1 MVKTISGHCDNGCRQ
16 RCRIVGPRVA
26 TAKRESPHALS
37 PACQRFSPR
46 FTLIEMAR
54 IHRDAMAVPGAVG
67 TALPRARNAPA
78 AASPA
83 SR

>member
-1 MVKTISGHCDNGCRQ
+1 VPWPFARLAELWGGLGVVAATIGEFRAALRQ
-16 RCRIVGPRVA
+16 A
-26 TAKRESPHALS
+26 WQE
-37 PACQRFSPR
+37 PR

>member
-1 MVKTISGHCDNGCRQ
+1 M
-16 RCRIVGPRVA
+16 RCHPRA
-26 TAKRESPHALS
+26 SASR
-37 PACQRFSPR
+37 R

-54 IHRDAMAVPGAVG
+54 IHRNVMAVPGAVG